1 MGTAVVELVL
11 FLFLFFLRGGGGVNP
26 AKGEHTTLKW
36 VRSDRLVILLFAIVC
51 VIMPTDI
58 THSEF

>member
-1 MGTAVVELVL
+1 MGTVVVGLVL
-11 FLFLFFLRGGGGVNP
+11 FLFLFFCGRGGVNP